1 MRSRY
6 LRRCSLTASLAAVL
20 MLAGCGGGGGG
31 GDNGS
36 SSPPPPTQNVQPII
50 VDGGPDGIPDIAF
63 TTLTICAPGSTT
75 NCQTIDHI
83 QVDTGSVGLRI
94 ISSVFSPA
102 LSLPRQTDANGNP
115 LAECAQF
122 ADGFSWGSVKI
133 ADLSIAGEKAA
144 SLPIQVIGDASLPT
158 VPASC
163 SSSGPPENTV
173 TAFGANG
180 LLGVGLFLQDC
191 GAGCAQSAIPGAYYS
206 CPANGC
212 VPVAAALN
220 KQLQNPVALF
230 SSDNNGVV
238 IELPAIPAAGA
249 ATASGSLIFGI
260 GTQSDNA
267 LGGAAV
273 LTVDPNT
280 GYIVT
285 NFGGASYPDSY
296 IDSGSSLLFF
306 GSHTFPICTG
316 PATGLYCPPSTQA
329 LSATLQGINRV
340 TSTAN
345 FSVANADQLLNANPT
360 FNAFTGIAA
369 PNPDSLS
376 FAWGLPFFFGRSVYT
391 AIETRSTPGGTGPY
405 FAF

>member
-1 MRSRY
+1 MKSWY
-6 LRRCSLTASLAAVL
+6 LRRCSLIASLAALL
-20 MLAGCGGGGGG
+20 MLAGCGGGGG

-36 SSPPPPTQNVQPII
+36 SSPQPTQNVQPII

-94 ISSVFSPA
+94 ISSVLSPA

-158 VPASC
+158 IPASC

-191 GAGCAQSAIPGAYYS
+191 GASCAQSAIPGTYYS

-212 VPVAAALN
+212 VPAAAALN

-238 IELPAIPAAGA
+238 IQLPAIPAAGA

-316 PATGLYCPPSTQA
+316 PGTGLYCPPSTQA
-329 LSATLQGINRV
+329 LSATLQGINRA
-340 TSTAN
+340 TSTVN

-369 PNPDSLS
+369 PNPDPLS